1 MNQSRPKIE
10 WLVWGA
16 LAATTLVIA
25 FVSVREKL
33 APKPEPPPG
42 VFGKVPAFTLTNQLG
57 QAVSGSNLIGQVW
70 IADVIFSRC
79 PIACERMSRKMAA
92 LQTAIAPG
100 QPVKFIS
107 LTADPGFD
115 TPAVLQKYGDRHQSA
130 PERWHFLTGPKKDI
144 YELAINGLKFI
155 VVDNT
160 EKNPPS
166 IEEYFLHSQ
175 QFVLVDQQGRIRGW
189 FDSTEPDTQQKI
201 LSAVQALAREK

>member
-25 FVSVREKL
+25 FLFVRERL
-33 APKPEPPPG
+33 DPPPG

-57 QAVSGSNLIGQVW
+57 QAVSGSNLLGQVW

-79 PIACERMSRKMAA
+79 PIACERMSRKMSV
-92 LQTAIAPG
+92 LQSAIAPG
-100 QPVKFIS
+100 GPVRFIS

-115 TPAVLQKYGDRHQSA
+115 TPSVLKKYAERHQSS
-130 PERWHFLTGPKKDI
+130 PEHWHFLTGPKKEI
-144 YELAINGLKFI
+144 YELAIGGLKFI

-160 EKNPPS
+160 EKNPPN

-175 QFVLVDQQGRIRGW
+175 QFVLVDKQGRIRGW
-189 FDSTEPDTQQKI
+189 FDSEEPDSQEKI
-201 LSAVQALAREK
+201 LLAVRMLAREK